1 MGLLDIGIKRLR
13 IQRENGAVACA
24 TIGAVLVLA
33 FHFHLHLHHFRG
45 AAIDYVGL
53 AAAAAASWVGLPG
66 PGEPVL
72 IATGVLA
79 AKHHLDITGV
89 LLVAWVAATGGGLVG
104 WLLGIWAGRGLLTAP
119 GPLRKL
125 RIGAVERGD
134 RVFRRHPVT
143 AIVLTPS
150 WVAGIHR
157 VRPIVFLA
165 TNVLSAALWAAG
177 IGLGSY
183 YVGPSVVDVA
193 SDFGVVTTVALVAL
207 VVLAVGGEL
216 LRRRRRAPR
225 SAAAGGGAE
234 PEPDDQTSS
243 VGVGDRD

>member
-1 MGLLDIGIKRLR
+1 
-13 IQRENGAVACA
+13 
-24 TIGAVLVLA
+24 VLVLA
-33 FHFHLHLHHFRG
+33 FHFHLHLHHFHG
-45 AAIDYVGL
+45 AAIDYIGL

-79 AKHHLDITGV
+79 ARHHLEITGV
-89 LLVAWVAATGGGLVG
+89 LLVAWLAAAGGGVVG
-104 WLLGIWAGRGLLTAP
+104 WLLGVWAGRGLLTAP

-125 RIGAVERGD
+125 RVGAVERGD
-134 RVFRRHPVT
+134 RVFERHPVT

-157 VRPIVFLA
+157 VRPVVFLA
-165 TNVLSAALWAAG
+165 TNALSAVVWAAG

-183 YVGPSVVDVA
+183 YVGPSIVDVA

-207 VVLAVGGEL
+207 VVLVVGGEL
-216 LRRRRRAPR
+216 LRRRRRATR
-225 SAAAGGGAE
+225 SAAATGAE
-234 PEPDDQTSS
+234 PEPEDETSS
-243 VGVGDRD
+243 VGVGDREIG